1 MSADLSCLR
10 LGEDV
15 RVDVMDRQEGCWP
28 SCHRETYYESADQ
41 ILDSVV
47 AELEVWVCVGKLR
60 EGQSCLLVAN
70 GAAGEV
76 GLAEYA
82 RAFRGV
88 IELDAFVEALNLELL
103 DAGSA
108 LSVSL
113 VRA

>member
-1 MSADLSCLR
+1 M
-10 LGEDV
+10 
-15 RVDVMDRQEGCWP
+15 
-28 SCHRETYYESADQ
+28 
-41 ILDSVV
+41 
-47 AELEVWVCVGKLR
+47 GKLR

-70 GAAGEV
+70 RAAGEV

-108 LSVSL
+108 L
-113 VRA
+113 